1 MKSAKGI
8 ITRPN
13 GFTLVEIVITLIA
26 AGILGTIFINLMG
39 TALNDS
45 WNSVEMVRNEAS
57 VVRKMEEIIA
67 VYVEGMNNDP
77 DNALKDINDAII
89 AGTYNEPASAPYTIT
104 VTSEYIKFDSGGGE
118 QPGDP
123 LTDNTI
129 KVTVQAGDS
138 RLTTILTQSRR
149 SGDRIV
155 RY

>member
-13 GFTLVEIVITLIA
+13 GFTLVEIIITIIA
-26 AGILGTIFINLMG
+26 AGILGAIFINLMG
-39 TALNDS
+39 AALNDS
-45 WNSVEMVRNEAS
+45 WNSVEMVRNEAG

-67 VYVEGMNNDP
+67 DYVKVINSDP
-77 DNALKDINDAII
+77 DAALTTIYNDIIGGN
-89 AGTYNEPASAPYTIT
+89 YNEAPPIDPFTIT
-104 VTSEYIKFDSGGGE
+104 VTSQYIIFVSGAE

-129 KVTVQAGDS
+129 KVTVQAGDN
-138 RLTTILTQSRR
+138 RLTTILTKSRR
-149 SGDRIV
+149 PVDRLV